1 MDDMWESMLETF
13 IWIFRNGETK
23 TLKLNCRNSKK
34 NQLPLQHQ
42 FNDEVLLELFSEIK
56 SQIT

>member
-1 MDDMWESMLETF
+1 MWESMLETF